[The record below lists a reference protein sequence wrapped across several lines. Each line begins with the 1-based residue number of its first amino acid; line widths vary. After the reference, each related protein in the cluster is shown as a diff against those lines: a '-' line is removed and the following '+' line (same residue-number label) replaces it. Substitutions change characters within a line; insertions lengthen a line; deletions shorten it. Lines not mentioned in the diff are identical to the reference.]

1 MFGLG
6 FGEIMIILVL
16 ALLLLGPKKLPD
28 AAKTIGKGLREFRK
42 ATDDLRGQIE
52 TEINVLDQD
61 KPPPKPALVPGSRRS
76 IGSGPV
82 LPATVDNV
90 PGLDAALAEA
100 PSAASAPATPDA
112 PPVTASDSQ
121 PGEPAAPAAGSA
133 SEAVK
138 SA

>member
-16 ALLLLGPKKLPD
+16 ALLLLGPKKLPE

-61 KPPPKPALVPGSRRS
+61 KPPPKPALVSKSRHAIPAGPPPITSTSAGRGWRAE
-76 IGSGPV
+76 IKYGRTRPLSGV
-82 LPATVDNV
+82 GCVSMM
-90 PGLDAALAEA
+90 
-100 PSAASAPATPDA
+100 PSYTA
-112 PPVTASDSQ
+112 PP
-121 PGEPAAPAAGSA
+121 
-133 SEAVK
+133 
-138 SA
+138 